1 MNWHD
6 RKARAA
12 ANKLARQIDALY
24 EKYSRML
31 IALGAKNEVNEAIF
45 SFKSVGAHSEV
56 ESILIDFRADLIAL
70 YTGGVSVAV
79 GLSEMKSKALLKAV
93 GATGKL
99 SDKMITPNSILH
111 GERLSTRVWKLG
123 EGLREQMELLLD
135 TGIREGK
142 GAAAITK
149 DLKKYLN
156 DPDRLYRRVRDN
168 HGELKLSRAA
178 KDYHP
183 GAGVYRSSHQNA
195 MRLARTSMNR
205 AYHKADHDRWSQ
217 MSFVVGIRVERG
229 SSYPCPLCDAMV
241 GEYPKD
247 FTFLGWHPNCLC
259 VATPILAN
267 TPLGEEDRA
276 TNVVKTP
283 EPFNAWVRENRERIS
298 QAATRDT
305 MPWFI
310 LENEKYLKEVF

>member
-12 ANKLARQIDALY
+12 ANKLARQIDELY
-24 EKYSRML
+24 VKYSRML
-31 IALGAKNEVNEAIF
+31 IALGAKYEVNDAIF

-56 ESILIDFRADLIAL
+56 ESILSDFRADLMAL

-79 GLSEMKSKALLKAV
+79 GISEMKSKSLLKAV

-99 SDKMITPNSILH
+99 SDRMITPNSILH

-123 EGLREQMELLLD
+123 EGLRGQMELILD

-149 DLKKYLN
+149 DLRKYLN

-168 HGELKLSRAA
+168 HGELKLSKAA

-205 AYHKADHDRWSQ
+205 AYHKADHDRWGQ
-217 MSFVVGIRVERG
+217 MNFVVGIKVQRG
-229 SSYPCPLCDAMV
+229 SSYPCPLCDSMV

-259 VATPILAN
+259 TATPIIADA
-267 TPLGEEDRA
+267 PLGEEENA
-276 TNVVKTP
+276 TNRVETP
-283 EPFNAWVRENRERIS
+283 EPFNRWVRENRERIS
-298 QAATRDT
+298 QAATRET
-305 MPWFI
+305 IPWFI
-310 LENEKYLKEVF
+310 LENEKYFDMVY